1 MVRLAV
7 ISLSVITWVVLG
19 FAARPAL
26 ADYDAGV
33 RAYEANDYARAIS
46 EFRDQAVR
54 GHAGAQFM
62 LGVLYFYGKGVVRDD
77 GVAAAWFHKAAL
89 KGHAGAQL
97 AFGSLFID
105 GVGVERDLTTAY
117 TWLTLAADSGV
128 PGLRQQ
134 AVVLRDDAA
143 AKMTP
148 RDVERASRR
157 ARNWK
162 PRRAG
167 FVIEE

>member
-1 MVRLAV
+1 MVRLAIV
-7 ISLSVITWVVLG
+7 SLTVITWVVLG

-33 RAYEANDYARAIS
+33 RAYEVNAYARALS
-46 EFRDQAVR
+46 EFRDQVAR

-62 LGVLYFYGKGVVRDD
+62 LGVMYFYGKGVARDD
-77 GVAAAWFHKAAL
+77 GVAAAWFHKSAL

-105 GVGVERDLTTAY
+105 GVGVGRDLTTAY
-117 TWLTLAADSGV
+117 TWLTLAAESGV

-134 AVVLRDDAA
+134 AVALRDDAA
-143 AKMTP
+143 TKMTP
-148 RDVERASRR
+148 RDVERASQR